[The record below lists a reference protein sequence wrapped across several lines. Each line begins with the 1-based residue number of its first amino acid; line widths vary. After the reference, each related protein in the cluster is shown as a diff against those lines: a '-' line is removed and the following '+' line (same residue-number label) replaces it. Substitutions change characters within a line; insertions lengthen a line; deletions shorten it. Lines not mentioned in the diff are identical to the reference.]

1 MHKTPLHAWH
11 VAHGGRMVDFAGWSM
26 PVQYSTITEEH
37 VAVRTKA
44 GLFDISH
51 MGHLRI
57 GGSDAVELAER
68 LVTCRV
74 ATLKPGQIRYGLVT
88 NEAGG
93 ILDDVLVYAIDAQ
106 TVALVVNAANSEK
119 ITKWMQSQTIGTN
132 AFVKGPPALGAMI
145 ALQGPA
151 SAAILAPHADFP
163 IAEMGYYR
171 YTAQGN
177 LFGMPVAVSRTGYT
191 GEDGFELVVVG
202 ENAKPL
208 WEAVLTAGK
217 EAGIVPCGLGCRD
230 TLRLEAA
237 MPLYGHEL
245 SEEIDP
251 ITAGLSFAVALGKE
265 FIGRDAIAKVAEKG
279 PQRVRIGLQLGGKR
293 IAREGT
299 PLYSGAQ
306 PVGEVTS
313 GTFSPTLQASI
324 AMGYVS
330 PELAKPGTTVEA
342 DLRGKREP
350 ATVVELPFYRRSDR

>member
-1 MHKTPLHAWH
+1 MLTTPLHAWH

-57 GGSDAVELAER
+57 GGPDAVDLAER

-74 ATLKPGQIRYGLVT
+74 ATLKPGQVRYGLVT
-88 NEAGG
+88 NETGG
-93 ILDDVLVYAIDAQ
+93 ILDDVLVYGIDARA
-106 TVALVVNAANSEK
+106 VAFVVNAANRDK
-119 ITKWMQSQTIGTN
+119 IASWFREQADGADAS
-132 AFVKGPPALGAMI
+132 VKEPPTQGAMI

-151 SAAILAPHADFP
+151 SAGILAPHADFP

-171 YTAQGN
+171 HHAYGN
-177 LFGMPVAVSRTGYT
+177 VFGMPVAVSRTGYT
-191 GEDGFELVVVG
+191 GEDGFELMVAG
-202 ENAKPL
+202 ELAVPL
-208 WEAVLTAGK
+208 WEAVLAAGK
-217 EAGIVPCGLGCRD
+217 DAGIVPCGLGCRD
-230 TLRLEAA
+230 TLRLEAG

-265 FIGRDAIAKVAEKG
+265 FIGRDAIAKVAERE
-279 PQRVRIGLQLGGKR
+279 PERVRVGLKLAGKR

-299 PLYSGAQ
+299 PLFQGDDR
-306 PVGEVTS
+306 VGEVTS

-324 AMGYVS
+324 AMGYVT

-350 ATVVELPFYRRSDR
+350 ATVVELPFYRRS